1 MFRRELVH
9 YMLVRSEWM
18 QISNRK
24 TEISQYL
31 QTYMEECF
39 QSSCQLFQTDMEQ
52 HGNRIWDD
60 LKDAINIILQV
71 ASQAQ
76 KQGQKGDIQ
85 YLAFS
90 FLRSSLYVDRL
101 ELRIEVLDDGFY
113 LDRQEAA
120 GDYCLTFLQERFL
133 GDLSLLYRKVRE
145 KFIRFQN
152 YELSAIKMQ
161 YGSYYD
167 AFSYRMIENLRELI
181 VQEVL
186 KSGISI
192 TDNFKIIYGEF
203 MDKAV
208 VVYEK
213 GEEQG

>member
-1 MFRRELVH
+1 MEENNRR
-9 YMLVRSEWM
+9 
-18 QISNRK
+18 IA
-24 TEISQYL
+24 IIQYF
-31 QTYMEECF
+31 QDYMEECF
-39 QSSCQLFQTDMEQ
+39 QHSCRLFQTNLEK

-60 LKDAINIILQV
+60 LKDAINKILQV

-90 FLRSSLYVDRL
+90 FLRSSLYVDRM

-113 LDRQEAA
+113 LDRQETA
-120 GDYCLTFLQERFL
+120 GDYCITFLRERFL
-133 GDLSLLYRKVRE
+133 GDLSLLYRKVKE

-152 YELSAIKMQ
+152 YELSVIKMQ
-161 YGSYYD
+161 YSSYYD
-167 AFSYRMIENLRELI
+167 ALAYRMIENLRELI

-213 GEEQG
+213 GEGQ